1 MLVATPAMPR
11 IHYYVHG
18 RGRGHATRSL
28 AVITRLREAGHEV
41 VAFAGADAE
50 PLLHEHTE
58 TRPVVSLR
66 PDTGRSLPR
75 LLTARISAAVSALR
89 RERAALIV
97 SDGDLPGVAAARLAR
112 RPAIAVGHGLVFYC
126 CARPAGLPA
135 DRWRREALKAGIS
148 TLGAHRRIAVN
159 FVPLPVRRGRL
170 ARPPAT
176 RRAATPRTPD
186 SPLLC
191 YFRDGA
197 PRPLLERLGALD
209 RPVILFAPHDPTIP
223 GIEHEPPSRAR
234 FLAVQRTAGA
244 VVATAGSQLMS
255 ECVAQ
260 GTPLLALHAPDDDE
274 QALNVAML
282 RRAGLGDGCSLL
294 ELDDGRLTRFLRRPP
309 APPPAWDAPDVA
321 TAVLEEVHDLL
332 RGAS

>member
-1 MLVATPAMPR
+1 MSR

-18 RGRGHATRSL
+18 RGRGHATRSR

-50 PLLHEHTE
+50 PLLRDHVD
-58 TRPVVSLR
+58 TRPVTSLM
-66 PDTGRSLPR
+66 PDTGRGLPR
-75 LLTARISAAVSALR
+75 LLAARVRAAVSALR
-89 RERAALIV
+89 RGRAALV
-97 SDGDLPGVAAARLAR
+97 VADGDLPGVLAARIAR

-126 CARPAGLPA
+126 CTPPTGLPL

-148 TLGAHRRIAVN
+148 SLGAHRRVAVS
-159 FVPLPVRRGRL
+159 FVPLAVRRGRL
-170 ARPPAT
+170 ARPAVERST
-176 RRAATPRTPD
+176 ATPRTPEG
-186 SPLLC
+186 PLLC

-197 PRPLLERLGALD
+197 PRSLLERLGALE
-209 RPVILFAPHDPTIP
+209 RPVILFAPHDPAVP
-223 GIEHEPPSRAR
+223 GIQHEPPSRAR
-234 FLAVQRTAGA
+234 FLEVQRIARA

-282 RRAGLGDGCSLL
+282 RQAGLGDGCSLL
-294 ELDDGRLTRFLRRPP
+294 ELDDERLARFLARPP
-309 APPPAWDAPDVA
+309 APPPAWDAPDVGA
-321 TAVLEEVHDLL
+321 VVLEEAQDLL
-332 RGAS
+332 RGAP